1 MTPQKQTK
9 QAVFNRL
16 ALLYMAQT
24 LKENKMNLYKV
35 TFVTG
40 SKPNSMRVKAKNE
53 NLAWGYAKQYGLPS
67 KVEPACSRWWY
78 LIFPVAFLLGAYGA
92 QML

>member
-1 MTPQKQTK
+1 
-9 QAVFNRL
+9 
-16 ALLYMAQT
+16 
-24 LKENKMNLYKV
+24 MNLYKV

-40 SKPNSMRVKAKNE
+40 SNIRAMRVKAKNE

-67 KVEPACSRWWY
+67 KVEVACSRLWY
-78 LIFPVAFLLGAYGA
+78 LIWPALFGLGLYGA

>member
-1 MTPQKQTK
+1 
-9 QAVFNRL
+9 
-16 ALLYMAQT
+16 
-24 LKENKMNLYKV
+24 MNLYKV
-35 TFVTG
+35 TFVAD
-40 SKPNSMRVKAKNE
+40 SNIRAMRVKAKNE

-78 LIFPVAFLLGAYGA
+78 LIYPVAFLLCFYGA

>member
-1 MTPQKQTK
+1 
-9 QAVFNRL
+9 
-16 ALLYMAQT
+16 
-24 LKENKMNLYKV
+24 MNLYKV

-40 SKPNSMRVKAKNE
+40 SKKSSMRVKAKNE

-67 KVEPACSRWWY
+67 KVEATCSRLWH
-78 LIFPVAFLLGAYGA
+78 LIWPVLFCLGFYGA

>member
-1 MTPQKQTK
+1 
-9 QAVFNRL
+9 
-16 ALLYMAQT
+16 
-24 LKENKMNLYKV
+24 MNLYKV

-40 SKPNSMRVKAKNE
+40 SKPSSMRVKAKNE

-67 KVEPACSRWWY
+67 KVEATCSRWWY
-78 LIFPVAFLLGAYGA
+78 LIYPAAFLLGVYGA